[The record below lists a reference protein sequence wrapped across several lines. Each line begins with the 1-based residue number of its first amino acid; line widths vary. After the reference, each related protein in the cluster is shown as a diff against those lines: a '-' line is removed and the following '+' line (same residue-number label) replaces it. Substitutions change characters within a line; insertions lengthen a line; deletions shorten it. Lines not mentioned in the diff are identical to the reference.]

1 MDTSS
6 KRSELIAV
14 LTALPQRELVDVL
27 NDVLSR
33 RVADATRP
41 DFEEVKLVVAE
52 AYRARDND
60 GCRLEYE
67 LLVLASPA
75 VAGAFVTNFAPTQEG
90 SCCGVTLRGY
100 VKSVVCPLC
109 GKSTNLT

>member
-1 MDTSS
+1 MDTTS

-14 LTALPQRELVDVL
+14 LTVMPQRELVDVL

-33 RVADATRP
+33 RVADAARP

-52 AYRARDND
+52 AYRVRDND
-60 GCRLEYE
+60 VCHLEFE
-67 LLVLASPA
+67 LLVLASPSEK
-75 VAGAFVTNFAPTQEG
+75 GMFVTNDAPTQEG

-100 VKSVVCPLC
+100 AKNVVCPLC
-109 GKSTNLT
+109 GERTNLT